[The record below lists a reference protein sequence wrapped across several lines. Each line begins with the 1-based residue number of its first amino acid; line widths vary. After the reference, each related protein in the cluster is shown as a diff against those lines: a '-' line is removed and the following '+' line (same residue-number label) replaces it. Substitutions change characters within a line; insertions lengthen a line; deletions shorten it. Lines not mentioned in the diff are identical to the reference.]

1 MKPLTF
7 TLYGDPRTKKNSQRP
22 ITAQSKKGKKYT
34 MILPSAAYEDY
45 EADCMRQITGYY
57 RRHIDTPVNVA
68 ARYYMAT
75 RRQIDLTNLN
85 ESIHDI
91 LVKAKVLMDDN
102 RNIIASTDGSRVY
115 WDKKNPRVEIT
126 ITDAEPEYT
135 QWDTKKGVK
144 SRESLLDLIPGA
156 AEPRRRPG

>member
-1 MKPLTF
+1 MQKLEF
-7 TLYGDPRTKKNSQRP
+7 VLYGQPATKKNSMRP
-22 ITAQSKKGKKYT
+22 IKVKSRNGTESLRL
-34 MILPSAAYEDY
+34 LPSAAFEDY
-45 EADCMRQITGYY
+45 EADCLRQITGNF
-57 RRHIDTPVNVA
+57 RRHIDTPVNVE
-68 ARYYMAT
+68 ARYFMAT

-91 LVKAKVLMDDN
+91 LVKARVLMDDN

-135 QWDTKKGVK
+135 QWDTRKGVK
-144 SRESLLDLIPGA
+144 SRESLLDHLSGA
-156 AEPRRRPG
+156 AESSR

>member
-1 MKPLTF
+1 MNPLTF

-22 ITAQSKKGKKYT
+22 ITAQSRKGKKYT

-45 EADCMRQITGYY
+45 EADCLRQITGNY
-57 RRHIDTPVNVA
+57 RRHIDTPVNVK
-68 ARYYMAT
+68 ARYYMET

-91 LVKAKVLMDDN
+91 LVKARVLMDDN

-126 ITDAEPEYT
+126 ITDAEESYT
-135 QWDTKKGVK
+135 QWETKGGKLSGR
-144 SRESLLDLIPGA
+144 S
-156 AEPRRRPG
+156 